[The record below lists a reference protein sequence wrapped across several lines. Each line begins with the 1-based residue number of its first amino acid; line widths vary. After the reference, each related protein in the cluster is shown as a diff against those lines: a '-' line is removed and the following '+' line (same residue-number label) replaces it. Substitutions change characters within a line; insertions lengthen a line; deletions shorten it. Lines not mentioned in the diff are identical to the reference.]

1 MKRTVQVLLA
11 GTFLLAAALLS
22 GSCSHKPHVPPLSP
36 ADSARIVQENI
47 THRAEVDQFFTTDPG
62 SPFRRDSTITYHGI
76 RWFPIDPRYHGY
88 SVLHQFAQ
96 PETVTVLGTKGE
108 QRRQLRYG
116 YFEFPVP
123 DEDGVPVLLK
133 LNVYKFTPYDG
144 ERYFLYRDHLSIW
157 FTDRTTG
164 KETYTVGRYVDVGNE
179 HPDRTHLYT
188 IDLNMAYNP
197 YCAYS
202 PMYSCAMPR
211 EEDRLDLALRV
222 GELKYHE

>member
-11 GTFLLAAALLS
+11 GTFLLAAGLLS
-22 GSCSHKPHVPPLSP
+22 GSCTHKPPLPPLSA
-36 ADSARIVQENI
+36 ADSASIVQENI
-47 THRAEVDQFFTTDPG
+47 THRAEVDEFFKTDPG
-62 SPFRRDSTITYHGI
+62 SPFHRDSTINYHGI
-76 RWFPIDPRYHGY
+76 RWFPIDPRYRGH

-96 PETVTVLGTKGE
+96 AETVTVLGTKGE

-123 DEDGVPVLLK
+123 DENRVPILLR

-144 ERYFLYRDHLSIW
+144 ERYLLYRDHLSIW

-179 HPDRTHLYT
+179 HPDRANLYT

-222 GELKYHE
+222 GEMKYHE